1 MRPSSTP
8 SRRGPR
14 SGELRVGP
22 PVAWVLNLDAEDEL
36 VRGSVYRGPSLARR
50 AELAEIGLRAGLVR
64 EGDVVLDAALG
75 VRDDRRARGLPGA
88 AFMPTP
94 YARSRLALS
103 GSVPPPA
110 PPLAVLRRANERD
123 LLLPKLEGACFV
135 RTRDA
140 ALAVLAAPTPTGLWL
155 CKRALGAAGRGHRRV
170 QAGHVRAEDVAWLDA
185 ALRKTGGVQ
194 LSPWVERLGDYA
206 LHATLAVDGVLTEGA
221 PTAQTID
228 VGDAW
233 RGSRIATPGEL
244 AEAEHAALRGAL
256 AEAGRALA
264 NAGYF
269 GPFGIDAFR
278 YRDVAGGAVFC
289 ACCDVNA
296 RYTMGFA
303 VGMGLAAPDQR
314 GVAPT

>member
-1 MRPSSTP
+1 MT
-8 SRRGPR
+8 
-14 SGELRVGP
+14 

-36 VRGSVYRGPSLARR
+36 ARGALYRGPSLVRR

-64 EGDVVLDAALG
+64 EGDVVLDASPGL
-75 VRDDRRARGLPGA
+75 RDDRRARGLPGA

-94 YARSRLALS
+94 YALGRLAIA

-123 LLLPKLEGACFV
+123 LLLPKLDGACFV
-135 RTRDA
+135 RTREE
-140 ALAVLAAPTPTGLWL
+140 ALAVLARPTATGLWL

-185 ALRKTGGVQ
+185 AIRKTGGVQ
-194 LSPWVERLGDYA
+194 LSPWVDRLADFA
-206 LHATLAVDGVLTEGA
+206 LHGTLAVDGVLTAGS
-221 PTAQTID
+221 PTVQQID
-228 VGDAW
+228 AGDAW
-233 RGSRIATPGEL
+233 RGSRLATTDEL
-244 AEAEHAALRGAL
+244 AETERSALRSALSEAAHAL
-256 AEAGRALA
+256 ARV
-264 NAGYF
+264 GYA

-278 YRDVAGGAVFC
+278 HRDAAGHTYFC

-303 VGMGLAAPDQR
+303 VGMGIVL
-314 GVAPT
+314 